1 MKRLCAVLLLAA
13 ASMAILPDAACAET
27 WPARP
32 VRIVN
37 TFAAGG
43 AADVLAR
50 IVADDLS
57 AAFRQQF
64 YVETRA
70 GASGTIG
77 VQAIVHSPPDGYHFV
92 VTSLSALAIAPTITP
107 KVGYDP
113 LRDLTPVAYLAGSPI
128 AFEVNAKGTIKSL
141 SDFLAAARQSAKPLT
156 YSTSGLGSVAQ
167 AVTESFA
174 QTAKIKFEHIPYKGA
189 SQGLADLIG
198 GHIVFSAQTV
208 SSASAFVQSGTL
220 LLLAHSGQERLADY
234 PDVPTFRELGYPNL
248 VTTNWF
254 ALLGPAGLPRDIV
267 ASVNHAVVAA
277 MSRPEAQER
286 LHQIGLQAQPLSPEA
301 FAALIVEE
309 TERWKPVIEQ
319 LGPAVREAPAP

>member
-1 MKRLCAVLLLAA
+1 MAA
-13 ASMAILPDAACAET
+13 RPDAARAET

-70 GASGTIG
+70 GASGAIG
-77 VQAIVHSPPDGYHFV
+77 VQAIVHSPPDGYNFL
-92 VTSLSALAIAPTITP
+92 VTSLSALAIAPTINP

-113 LRDLTPVAYLAGSPI
+113 LHDLTPVAYLAGSPI
-128 AFEVNAKGTIKSL
+128 AFEVNARGTIKSL

-174 QTAKIKFEHIPYKGA
+174 QAAKIKFEHIPYKGA
-189 SQGLADLIG
+189 SQGLADLVG

-220 LLLAHSGQERLADY
+220 LLLAHSGQERLRDF
-234 PDVPTFRELGYPNL
+234 PDVPTFRELGYSNL
-248 VTTNWF
+248 ITTNWF

-267 ASVNHAVVAA
+267 AAVNHAVVAA

-286 LHQIGLQAQPLSPEA
+286 LRQIGLQAQPLSPEA

-319 LGPAVREAPAP
+319 LGPSVREAPTP

>member
-1 MKRLCAVLLLAA
+1 MKRLCAVLLVAAMSPAPWPAA
-13 ASMAILPDAACAET
+13 AWAET

-57 AAFRQQF
+57 AAFHQQF

-70 GASGTIG
+70 GASGAIG
-77 VQAIVHSPPDGYHFV
+77 VQAIVHSPPDGYNFL
-92 VTSLSALAIAPTITP
+92 VTSLSALAIAPTINP

-113 LRDLTPVAYLAGSPI
+113 LHDLTPVAYLAGSPI
-128 AFEVNAKGTIKSL
+128 AFEVNAKGAIKSL

-174 QTAKIKFEHIPYKGA
+174 QAAKIKIA
-189 SQGLADLIG
+189 
-198 GHIVFSAQTV
+198 
-208 SSASAFVQSGTL
+208 
-220 LLLAHSGQERLADY
+220 
-234 PDVPTFRELGYPNL
+234 VPRRSRRRPHR
-248 VTTNWF
+248 
-254 ALLGPAGLPRDIV
+254 LLGADRLVGFGLCAERDTAPAGP
-267 ASVNHAVVAA
+267 
-277 MSRPEAQER
+277 
-286 LHQIGLQAQPLSPEA
+286 
-301 FAALIVEE
+301 
-309 TERWKPVIEQ
+309 
-319 LGPAVREAPAP
+319 